1 MARWVATFT
10 PGARRGR
17 APRSPRRSLYAALVK
32 AEAEEHREQRQ
43 RIIGLIDA
51 AGLSARRDELTAIL
65 RPAIGL
71 RTRPL
76 DDVARAPGAT
86 RVGGEPDLPPA
97 ASWPEGEEGP
107 LLFVLQVDLASV
119 APLDLEGRLPPH
131 GLLSVFADRFARDV
145 RVLHTPAGAE
155 LVRHPW
161 LPVLRPAFTAC
172 GVEARGELHVPPP
185 ASAFVAPAD
194 ARLVLTSD
202 EHDAYWDGVWLP
214 WREVLRPGPA
224 GSCGIHQLL
233 GYAAAE
239 QLEEQ
244 ALDEDV
250 LVGFDSD
257 DRAGMEW
264 GDVHC
269 VWLLMARAALEA
281 RAWHELRVAM

>member
-1 MARWVATFT
+1 M
-10 PGARRGR
+10 
-17 APRSPRRSLYAALVK
+17 K
-32 AEAEEHREQRQ
+32 AEAEEHREQRH
-43 RIIGLIDA
+43 RILDLIAA
-51 AGLSARRDELTAIL
+51 AGLSARRDELSAIL

-71 RTRPL
+71 RTRAL
-76 DDVARAPGAT
+76 DDVARALGAT

-107 LLFVLQVDLASV
+107 LLFVLQVDLASL
-119 APLDLEGRLPPH
+119 APLDLEGRLPPD
-131 GLLSVFADRFARDV
+131 GLLSV
-145 RVLHTPAGAE
+145 
-155 LVRHPW
+155 
-161 LPVLRPAFTAC
+161 
-172 GVEARGELHVPPP
+172 
-185 ASAFVAPAD
+185 
-194 ARLVLTSD
+194 VLTSD

-214 WREVLRPGPA
+214 WREALRPGPA

-244 ALDEDV
+244 SIDEEV

-269 VWLLMARAALEA
+269 VWLLMARTALEA